1 MKKHGKKMIAPVVVT
16 LVILAYFAVIIAAF
30 TLIPGIP
37 AVAKALM
44 ILVPL
49 SLAGTMIGV
58 FISRMKEIRSGE
70 EDDLSKY

>member
-16 LVILAYFAVIIAAF
+16 LVILAYFAGIIAAF
-30 TLIPGIP
+30 TLIPCIP

>member
-16 LVILAYFAVIIAAF
+16 LVILAYFAGIIAAF

-37 AVAKALM
+37 AVVKALM

>member
-1 MKKHGKKMIAPVVVT
+1 MKKHGKKMIAPAIVT
-16 LVILAYFAVIIAAF
+16 LVILAYFAGIIAAF

-37 AVAKALM
+37 AVVKALM

>member
-1 MKKHGKKMIAPVVVT
+1 MKKHGKKMIAPVIVT
-16 LVILAYFAVIIAAF
+16 LVILAYFAGIIAAF

-37 AVAKALM
+37 AVVKALM

>member
-1 MKKHGKKMIAPVVVT
+1 MKKHGKKMIAPAIVT
-16 LVILAYFAVIIAAF
+16 LVILAYFAGIIAAF

-44 ILVPL
+44 IFVPL

>member
-1 MKKHGKKMIAPVVVT
+1 MKKHGKKMIAPAIVT

>member
-1 MKKHGKKMIAPVVVT
+1 MKKHGKKMIAPVIVT
-16 LVILAYFAVIIAAF
+16 LVILAYFAGIIAAF

-37 AVAKALM
+37 SVVKALM